1 VKGLNTKSVIV
12 GVVATLVVLKFV
24 VPRVPALA
32 GIAAKVS

>member
-1 VKGLNTKSVIV
+1 MSDKTKYMLY
-12 GVVATLVVLKFV
+12 GAVAALVVLKFV